1 MKKRLLGILF
11 AVFTLSSVSLFAN
24 TSLTGSY
31 GYFTIPITATPD
43 KGTLHLNTGYIFD
56 PGNFYLGAN
65 IAVLKNWEISAGK
78 EILTDEGQDIGATP
92 FIMGSKFM
100 FYEKSGFRAAGGLQI
115 ELPGE
120 AADVDGTPISLYG
133 VISDNAGKLG
143 YVNLGLGYTF
153 GIDAGYNI
161 NFFTGIRT
169 PIIRDKLFFIGEFTN
184 FSIRQGQGTPWSVD
198 RGVFNAGLVLEP
210 IDFLKLKFVMYDLLD
225 DFLTVG
231 LGGEF
236 KLKLF

>member
-1 MKKRLLGILF
+1 MKKSALAILF
-11 AVFTLSSVSLFAN
+11 VVFTLSSVSLFAN

-43 KGTLHLNTGYIFD
+43 KGTLHINTGYIFE
-56 PGNFYLGAN
+56 PGNFYLSAN
-65 IAVLKNWEISAGK
+65 IAFLKNWELSMGK
-78 EILTDEGQDIGATP
+78 EILTEEGQDIGATP
-92 FIMGSKFM
+92 FIMGSKYM
-100 FYEKSGFRAAGGLQI
+100 FYEKGGFRAAGGIQI
-115 ELPGE
+115 EFPGE
-120 AADVDGTPISLYG
+120 AAGVDGTPISLYG

-169 PIIRDKLFFIGEFTN
+169 PIISDKLFLIGEFTN
-184 FSIRQGQGTPWSVD
+184 FSIRQGQGIPWDVN

-210 IDFLKLKFVMYDLLD
+210 VDFLKFKFVMYDLLD

-231 LGGEF
+231 LGGEV